1 MKVFVSSLIS
11 GFEGERAAV
20 KRAIEV
26 FGHQAIMAEDF
37 GARASSPQVAC
48 LDGLRA
54 ADLVILILG
63 SRYGVKQGS
72 GVSATHEEVLE
83 ARNRKRLL
91 LFLDAEAEPD
101 AAQSDLITEL
111 SGWEGGLY
119 RESYSSK
126 QDLEAKVTKAIH
138 RLELA
143 QAVAPLDA
151 PGLQGR
157 VHLLLPALER
167 GYRQGGTALQLALA
181 AGPETAVLRP
191 AELESSRLA
200 AEMQKQALFS
210 DHPLFDLSLGVKSRI
225 EEDALMIEQ
234 EGRGS
239 QVASVALWPSGDM
252 RITLPIPP
260 PAGGHGSFGVV
271 EEDVAEKLS
280 GAVEYASWLLGRIDP
295 TERISH
301 VALAARLTGE
311 HGGEWR
317 TRAQHAANVG
327 SMSFSMGQEKHED
340 AVVLTP
346 VVQVRQVLSMDAKR
360 VVEDFLVLLR
370 RRWTA

>member
-1 MKVFVSSLIS
+1 MKVFISSLIS

-167 GYRQGGTALQLALA
+167 GYRHGGTALQLALA

-234 EGRGS
+234 EGKGS

-271 EEDVAEKLS
+271 EEDVAEKLL

-311 HGGEWR
+311 QGGEWR
-317 TRAQHAANVG
+317 TRAQHAAKVG
-327 SMSFSMGQEKHED
+327 SMSFSMSQEKHED

-346 VVQVRQVLSMDAKR
+346 AVQVRQVLSMDAKR